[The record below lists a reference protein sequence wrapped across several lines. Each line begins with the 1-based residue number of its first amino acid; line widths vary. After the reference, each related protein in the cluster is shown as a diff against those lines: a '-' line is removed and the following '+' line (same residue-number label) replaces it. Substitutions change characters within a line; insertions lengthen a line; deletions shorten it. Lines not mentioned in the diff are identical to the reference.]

1 MVTVGYNLIRKGG
14 VASGSGAALFFVR
27 DGTSLQPEYCPLRL
41 GLFSRQVYPEK
52 CYKFRDLVSFDKDKF
67 RI

>member
-1 MVTVGYNLIRKGG
+1 VVQEPLC
-14 VASGSGAALFFVR
+14 FFVR